1 MNLKT
6 KMNIRS
12 LLKDQNV
19 LYVVLFL
26 AVTNLFG
33 YLLLQNF
40 DAIVFFLVVGF
51 LTSYFSKNM
60 IVVMLVAMISTN
72 FLVGTKQLGIVTEG
86 MSANRTDATKDAKDG
101 AAASTDG
108 DSPTA
113 DAASDDAAGSTTAAA
128 ASDEAD
134 SDADEVDMTITDV
147 ETVTIKDNNKDK
159 GKDPFTRLSPAPVG
173 SVQSKPQGKGS
184 KLDYAATLEAAYDNL
199 DKMLGSDAIKS
210 MSNDTQRLA
219 KKQQQLM
226 GNIEKLEPMMA
237 KADTMLKGLDMG
249 KIGNMITGLQDK
261 MSSIGS

>member
-26 AVTNLFG
+26 AITNLFG

-86 MSANRTDATKDAKDG
+86 MSGGAGRKKTKDTKDTKDTKKG
-101 AAASTDG
+101 EDNEDN
-108 DSPTA
+108 DS
-113 DAASDDAAGSTTAAA
+113 
-128 ASDEAD
+128 
-134 SDADEVDMTITDV
+134 VVTITDTTK
-147 ETVTIKDNNKDK
+147 ESLTQ
-159 GKDPFTRLSPAPVG
+159 LSPATVDA
-173 SVQSKPQGKGS
+173 VQKGASGKDS

-210 MSNDTQRLA
+210 MSDDTQRLA

-226 GNIEKLEPMMA
+226 GNIEKLEPMMS
-237 KADTMLKGLDMG
+237 KASDILEGLDMG
-249 KIGNMITGLQDK
+249 KVTNMIGGLQEK
-261 MSSIGS
+261 MASLGS

>member
-12 LLKDQNV
+12 LLKDKNV

-86 MSANRTDATKDAKDG
+86 MSGAAGRKKTKDSKKEKKEKNGKNGKKGKKSEAQE
-101 AAASTDG
+101 G
-108 DSPTA
+108 DS
-113 DAASDDAAGSTTAAA
+113 
-128 ASDEAD
+128 
-134 SDADEVDMTITDV
+134 VVTITDTKDTTK
-147 ETVTIKDNNKDK
+147 ETLTQ
-159 GKDPFTRLSPAPVG
+159 LSPA
-173 SVQSKPQGKGS
+173 SVDAVQEGAPGKDS

-219 KKQQQLM
+219 QKQQALM
-226 GNIEKLEPMMA
+226 QNIEKLEPMMQ
-237 KADTMLKGLDMG
+237 KAGSLLEGLDMG
-249 KIGNMITGLQDK
+249 KVTNMIGGLQEK
-261 MSSIGS
+261 MASLGS

>member
-1 MNLKT
+1 M
-6 KMNIRS
+6 KMNVRS
-12 LLKDQNV
+12 LLKDKNV

-26 AVTNLFG
+26 AVTNMFG

-86 MSANRTDATKDAKDG
+86 MSGSTGRKKTKDTKDAKDTKDTKDTKDAKKG
-101 AAASTDG
+101 KKVKDDD
-108 DSPTA
+108 DS
-113 DAASDDAAGSTTAAA
+113 
-128 ASDEAD
+128 
-134 SDADEVDMTITDV
+134 VMTITDTTK
-147 ETVTIKDNNKDK
+147 ESLTQ
-159 GKDPFTRLSPAPVG
+159 LSPATVDA
-173 SVQSKPQGKGS
+173 VQEGAPGKDS

-210 MSNDTQRLA
+210 MSDDTQRLA

-226 GNIEKLEPMMA
+226 GNIEKLEPMMS
-237 KADTMLKGLDMG
+237 KASDILQGLDMKKVTG
-249 KIGNMITGLQDK
+249 MIGGLQEK
-261 MSSIGS
+261 MANLGS

>member
-1 MNLKT
+1 MKM
-6 KMNIRS
+6 KMNVRS
-12 LLKDQNV
+12 LLKDKNV

-86 MSANRTDATKDAKDG
+86 MSANRTDTIKDSKDG
-101 AAASTDG
+101 ASVASDAGSPSTSAA
-108 DSPTA
+108 P
-113 DAASDDAAGSTTAAA
+113 DDAAVSTDAVAAT
-128 ASDEAD
+128 DEAD
-134 SDADEVDMTITDV
+134 SDADELDITDV
-147 ETVTIKDNNKDK
+147 VTEVVKVKNKK
-159 GKDPFTRLSPAPVG
+159 EPLTRLSPAPVG
-173 SVQSKPQGKGS
+173 SVHKKPKGKDS

-210 MSNDTQRLA
+210 MSDDTQRLA

-226 GNIEKLEPMMA
+226 GNIEKLEPMMQ
-237 KADTMLKGLDMG
+237 KAGSMLEGLDMG
-249 KIGNMITGLQDK
+249 KMGSMITGLQDK
-261 MSSIGS
+261 MASLGS